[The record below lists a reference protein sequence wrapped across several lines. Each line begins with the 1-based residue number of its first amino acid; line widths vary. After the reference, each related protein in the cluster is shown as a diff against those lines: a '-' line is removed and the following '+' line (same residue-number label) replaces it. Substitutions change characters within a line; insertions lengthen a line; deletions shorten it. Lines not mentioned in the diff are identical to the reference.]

1 MAKDAYH
8 DIVKRALERDGWRIT
23 HDPFVIEFKGLRVMA
38 DLGAERFLAAEREGN
53 QIAVEVK
60 VFGGKSKISEFEKAL
75 GQYDLYNIYLEELE
89 PRRRLFLA
97 VSEEIYEKFF
107 EHPAIEF
114 AVNKKKLKLLIFNYL
129 KEEIVQWIN

>member
-8 DIVKRALERDGWRIT
+8 DIVKRALEKDGWRVT

-38 DLGAERFLAAEREGN
+38 DLGAERFFAAERENN

-60 VFGGKSKISEFEKAL
+60 VFGGKSKISEFEQAL
-75 GQYDLYNIYLEELE
+75 GQYDLYSIYLTELE
-89 PRRRLFLA
+89 PQRQLFLA
-97 VSEEIYEKFF
+97 VSVEIYEKFF

-114 AVNKKKLKLLIFNYL
+114 AVEKKKLKLLVFNHL
-129 KEEIVQWIN
+129 TEEIVQWIN